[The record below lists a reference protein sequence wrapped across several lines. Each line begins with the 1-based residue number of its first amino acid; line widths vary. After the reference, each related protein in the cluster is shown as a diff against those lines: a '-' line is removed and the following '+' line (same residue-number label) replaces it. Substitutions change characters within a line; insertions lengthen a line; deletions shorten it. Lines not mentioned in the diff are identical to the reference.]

1 MGSDEMKKVCG
12 FALFWM
18 ALGMFIMMLLPNLV
32 WGVIL
37 IALFLIAG
45 YRLFCC

>member
-1 MGSDEMKKVCG
+1 MKKVCG
-12 FALFWM
+12 FALFWI
-18 ALGMFIMMLLPNLV
+18 AIGMFIIMLLPNLV

-37 IALFLIAG
+37 LLIFLVLG

>member
-1 MGSDEMKKVCG
+1 MKRVCG

-18 ALGMFIMMLLPNLV
+18 AMGMFVMMLLPNLV
-32 WGVIL
+32 IGVIITIILL
-37 IALFLIAG
+37 IVG

>member
-1 MGSDEMKKVCG
+1 
-12 FALFWM
+12 M

-37 IALFLIAG
+37 IALFLIVG

>member
-1 MGSDEMKKVCG
+1 MKKVMG
-12 FALFWM
+12 FALFCM

-32 WGVIL
+32 WGVIIL
-37 IALFLIAG
+37 VLLLLTR